1 VEEDGR
7 WRATGETRWQTA
19 SQERVA
25 AIGTPGE
32 STMKTCGSSEVFGE
46 QVDEE
51 MTLRPPCSVGE
62 ACDSQ
67 PVETDRTWRLLG
79 ADGIR
84 SGRGP
89 TVRTALRGARSEWMK
104 HATGFTC
111 PSRGDQARGT
121 SLGAFLGGMV
131 SGTSDFT
138 SPHPVSALWPVF
150 ARPAYAVAPAQPTAG
165 IPCPTPSSHR

>member
-84 SGRGP
+84 AAAGRPGPGLDQQRRGCHEGDARETEALLMWKLEKSG
-89 TVRTALRGARSEWMK
+89 
-104 HATGFTC
+104 
-111 PSRGDQARGT
+111 
-121 SLGAFLGGMV
+121 
-131 SGTSDFT
+131 
-138 SPHPVSALWPVF
+138 
-150 ARPAYAVAPAQPTAG
+150 
-165 IPCPTPSSHR
+165 

>member
-1 VEEDGR
+1 MEEDGK

-32 STMKTCGSSEVFGE
+32 PTMKTCGSSEVFGE

-84 SGRGP
+84 AAAGRPGP
-89 TVRTALRGARSEWMK
+89 GLDQQRRGATR
-104 HATGFTC
+104 ATQGRRERC
-111 PSRGDQARGT
+111 
-121 SLGAFLGGMV
+121 
-131 SGTSDFT
+131 
-138 SPHPVSALWPVF
+138 
-150 ARPAYAVAPAQPTAG
+150 
-165 IPCPTPSSHR
+165 